1 MQTRSLLCVAIAAIT
16 SAAVSSAPDA
26 RAQTTQAWP
35 ARPIRLVLPFPP
47 GGATDTNARV
57 IAKEMEPVLGQPLV
71 FDNRAGANSIVGCE
85 LVAKAAA
92 DGYTLLV
99 GSVSTHA
106 MNPFLVAS
114 TPFKGVDDFTTIA
127 LAAYVTNVLVIHPSV
142 PAKSVPE
149 LIALLKAQPG
159 RIAYASAGNGSPN
172 HVAAEL
178 FRRLASV
185 DMLHVPY
192 KGGGPATA
200 AIVGG
205 QVGVLFTGLGNVW
218 DHVKSGRLHLLA
230 VTEDRRSQLLP
241 GLPRVGETVPG
252 YEVAVWYGVWG
263 PARMPEDL
271 VTKLN
276 AEMNRILKLADVKQ
290 RLDLM
295 GAEHVSLSARE
306 AHQLLQREHDRWGKI
321 IREAGIKA
329 D

>member
-1 MQTRSLLCVAIAAIT
+1 MPALRRLLAALT
-16 SAAVSSAPDA
+16 AGLALAPQPAA
-26 RAQTTQAWP
+26 AQAYP
-35 ARPIRLVLPFPP
+35 AKTVRIVVPWAP
-47 GGATDTNARV
+47 GGSTDVLARL
-57 IAKEMEPVLGQPLV
+57 IGIKMSENWGQPAV
-71 FDNRAGANSIVGCE
+71 VENKPGASGNIGSE
-85 LVAKAAA
+85 LVAKSPP

-106 MNPFLVAS
+106 MNPFLMPS
-114 TPFKGVDDFTTIA
+114 MPFKGVDDFTTIA
-127 LAAYVTNVLVIHPSV
+127 LAAYVTNVLVTHPSV

-149 LIALLKAQPG
+149 LVALLKAQPG
-159 RIAYASAGNGSPN
+159 KFAYASAGNGSPN

-178 FRRLASV
+178 FRRLAAV

-200 AIVGG
+200 GIVGG

-218 DHVKSGRLHLLA
+218 DHVKAGKLNLLA

-241 GLPRVGETVPG
+241 GVPRVGETLPG
-252 YEVAVWYGVWG
+252 YEIAVWYGVWA
-263 PARMPEDL
+263 PAGMPAEL

-276 AEMNRILKLADVKQ
+276 AEMNRILKLPDVKQ

-295 GAEHVSLSARE
+295 GAEHVSMPARD
-306 AHQLLQREHDRWGKI
+306 AHQLLQREYERWGKI
-321 IREAGIKA
+321 IKESGIKA

>member
-1 MQTRSLLCVAIAAIT
+1 MTLSRLALAVLRLGLLGALLPDLAA
-16 SAAVSSAPDA
+16 
-26 RAQTTQAWP
+26 AQAYPVKPVRIVVPW
-35 ARPIRLVLPFPP
+35 AP
-47 GGATDTNARV
+47 GGSTDVLARL
-57 IAKEMEPVLGQPLV
+57 IGIKMSENWGQPAV
-71 FDNRAGANSIVGCE
+71 VENKPGASGNIGSE
-85 LVAKAAA
+85 LVAKAPP

-114 TPFKGVDDFTTIA
+114 MPFKGVEDFSTIA
-127 LAAYVTNVLVIHPSV
+127 LAAYVTNVLVTHPSV
-142 PAKSVPE
+142 PAKSVRE
-149 LIALLKAQPG
+149 LIELLKAQPG
-159 RIAYASAGNGSPN
+159 KIAYASAGNGSPN

-178 FRRLASV
+178 FRRMAAV

-192 KGGGPATA
+192 KGGGPATT

-218 DHVKSGRLHLLA
+218 DHVKAGKLNLLA
-230 VTEDRRSQLLP
+230 VTENRRSQLLP
-241 GLPRVGETVPG
+241 NLPMVGETLPG

-263 PARMPEDL
+263 PAGMRGDL

-276 AEMNRILKLADVKQ
+276 AEMNRILKLPDVKQ

-295 GAEHVSLSARE
+295 GAEHMSLSARE
-306 AHQLLQREHDRWGKI
+306 AHQLLQREYERWGKI
-321 IREAGIKA
+321 IRESGIKA

>member
-1 MQTRSLLCVAIAAIT
+1 MTLSRLALAVLRLGLLGALLPGLAA
-16 SAAVSSAPDA
+16 
-26 RAQTTQAWP
+26 AQAYP
-35 ARPIRLVLPFPP
+35 VKPIRIVVPWAP
-47 GGATDTNARV
+47 GGSTDVLARL
-57 IAKEMEPVLGQPLV
+57 IGIKMSENWGQPAV
-71 FDNRAGANSIVGCE
+71 VENKPGASGNIGSE
-85 LVAKAAA
+85 LVAKAPP

-114 TPFKGVDDFTTIA
+114 MPFKGVDDFSTIA
-127 LAAYVTNVLVIHPSV
+127 LAAYVTNVLVTHPSV
-142 PAKSVPE
+142 PAKSVRE
-149 LIALLKAQPG
+149 LVELLKAQPG
-159 RIAYASAGNGSPN
+159 KIAYASAGNGSPN

-178 FRRLASV
+178 FRRLAAV

-218 DHVKSGRLHLLA
+218 DHVKAGKLNLLA
-230 VTEDRRSQLLP
+230 VTENRRSQLLP
-241 GLPRVGETVPG
+241 GLPMVGETLPG

-263 PARMPEDL
+263 PAGLPGDL
-271 VTKLN
+271 LTKLN
-276 AEMNRILKLADVKQ
+276 AEMNRILKLSDVKQ

-295 GAEHVSLSARE
+295 GAEHLSMSARE
-306 AHQLLQREHDRWGKI
+306 AHQLLQREYERWGKI
-321 IREAGIKA
+321 IRESGIKA

>member
-1 MQTRSLLCVAIAAIT
+1 MRALVRALLLVLLFPALAA
-16 SAAVSSAPDA
+16 
-26 RAQTTQAWP
+26 AQSYP
-35 ARPIRLVLPFPP
+35 ARPIRIVVPWAP
-47 GGATDTNARV
+47 GGSTDVLARL
-57 IAKEMEPVLGQPLV
+57 IGIKMSENWGQPAV
-71 FDNRAGANSIVGCE
+71 VENKPGASGNIGSE
-85 LVAKAAA
+85 LVAKAPP
-92 DGYTLLV
+92 DGYTLLL

-106 MNPFLVAS
+106 MNPFLMANM
-114 TPFKGVDDFTTIA
+114 PFKGVDDFTTIA
-127 LAAYVTNVLVIHPSV
+127 LAAYVTNVLVTHASV

-159 RIAYASAGNGSPN
+159 KLAYASAGNGSPN

-178 FRRLASV
+178 FRRLAAV
-185 DMLHVPY
+185 EMLHVPY

-218 DHVKSGRLHLLA
+218 DHVKAGKLNLLA

-241 GLPRVGETVPG
+241 AVPRVGETLPG

-263 PARMPEDL
+263 PAGMPSEL
-271 VTKLN
+271 VAKLN
-276 AEMNRILKLADVKQ
+276 AEVNRILKLGDVKQ

-295 GAEHVSLSARE
+295 GAEHVSMPARE
-306 AHQLLQREHDRWGKI
+306 AHQLLQREYERWGKI
-321 IREAGIKA
+321 IRDSGIKA

>member
-1 MQTRSLLCVAIAAIT
+1 MIRRIVVLLLAALLP
-16 SAAVSSAPDA
+16 AAAA
-26 RAQTTQAWP
+26 AQAYP
-35 ARPIRLVLPFPP
+35 AKPVRIIVPWAP
-47 GGATDTNARV
+47 GGSTDVLARL
-57 IAKEMEPVLGQPLV
+57 IGIKLSENWGQPAV
-71 FDNRAGANSIVGCE
+71 VENKPGASGNIGSE
-85 LVAKAAA
+85 LVAKAPA

-106 MNPFLVAS
+106 MNPFLMAS
-114 TPFKGVDDFTTIA
+114 MPFKGVDDFTTIA
-127 LAAYVTNVLVIHPSV
+127 LAAYVTNVLVTHPSV

-159 RIAYASAGNGSPN
+159 KLAYASAGNGSPN

-178 FRRLASV
+178 FRRLAAV

-218 DHVKSGRLHLLA
+218 DHVKAGKLNLLA
-230 VTEDRRSQLLP
+230 VTEERRSQLLP
-241 GLPRVGETVPG
+241 GVPRVGETLPG

-263 PARMPEDL
+263 PAGMPADL
-271 VTKLN
+271 VAKLN
-276 AEMNRILKLADVKQ
+276 AEMNRILKLGDVKR

-295 GAEHVSLSARE
+295 GAEHVSMSARD
-306 AHQLLQREHDRWGKI
+306 AHRLLQREYERWGKI
-321 IREAGIKA
+321 IRESGIKA

>member
-1 MQTRSLLCVAIAAIT
+1 MTLA
-16 SAAVSSAPDA
+16 
-26 RAQTTQAWP
+26 
-35 ARPIRLVLPFPP
+35 RLVLAVLRLGLVGALLPGLAAAQAYPLKPIRIVVPWAP
-47 GGATDTNARV
+47 GGSTDVLARL
-57 IAKEMEPVLGQPLV
+57 IGIKMSENWGQPAV
-71 FDNRAGANSIVGCE
+71 VENKPGASGNIGSE
-85 LVAKAAA
+85 HVAKAPP

-114 TPFKGVDDFTTIA
+114 MPFKGVDDFSTIA
-127 LAAYVTNVLVIHPSV
+127 LAAYVTNVLVTHPSV
-142 PAKSVPE
+142 PAKSVRE
-149 LIALLKAQPG
+149 LVELLKAQPG
-159 RIAYASAGNGSPN
+159 KIAYASAGNGSPN

-178 FRRLASV
+178 FRRMAAV

-218 DHVKSGRLHLLA
+218 DHVKAGKLNLLA
-230 VTEDRRSQLLP
+230 VTENRRSQLLP
-241 GLPRVGETVPG
+241 GLPMVGETLPG

-263 PARMPEDL
+263 PTGLPGDL
-271 VTKLN
+271 LTKLN
-276 AEMNRILKLADVKQ
+276 AEMNRILTLPDVKQ

-295 GAEHVSLSARE
+295 GAEHVSMPARE
-306 AHQLLQREHDRWGKI
+306 AHQLLQREYERWGRI
-321 IREAGIKA
+321 IRESGIKA

>member
-1 MQTRSLLCVAIAAIT
+1 MR
-16 SAAVSSAPDA
+16 
-26 RAQTTQAWP
+26 RALEF
-35 ARPIRLVLPFPP
+35 LVLVLCSLALPGYAGAQAYPSKQIRIIVPWAP
-47 GGATDTNARV
+47 GGSTDVLARLIGV
-57 IAKEMEPVLGQPLV
+57 KMSENWGQPAIV
-71 FDNRAGANSIVGCE
+71 ENKPGASGNIGSEQV
-85 LVAKAAA
+85 VKAPP
-92 DGYTLLV
+92 DGYTLLL

-114 TPFKGVDDFTTIA
+114 MPFKGVDDFTTIA
-127 LAAYVTNVLVIHPSV
+127 LAAYVTNVLVTHPSV
-142 PAKSVPE
+142 PARSVSE

-159 RIAYASAGNGSPN
+159 KIAYASAGNGSPN

-178 FRRLASV
+178 FRRLANV

-200 AIVGG
+200 GIAGG

-218 DHVKSGRLHLLA
+218 EHVKAGRLNLLA

-241 GLPRVGETVPG
+241 SLPRVGETVPG

-263 PARMPEDL
+263 PAKMPADL
-271 VTKLN
+271 VNKLN
-276 AEMNRILKLADVKQ
+276 AEVNRILKLPDVKQ

-295 GAEHVSLSARE
+295 GAEHVSMPARE
-306 AHQLLQREHDRWGKI
+306 AHALLQREHDRWGKI
-321 IREAGIKA
+321 IKDVGIKA